1 MDVWWEKKEMGERLK
16 LAGQKQD
23 PRSPNPRIPRFATSR
38 LPGTNFRSHLGADVR
53 SCCAVSE
60 VSLGFPRM
68 FHCEEKKGLVSR

>member
-1 MDVWWEKKEMGERLK
+1 
-16 LAGQKQD
+16 
-23 PRSPNPRIPRFATSR
+23 
-38 LPGTNFRSHLGADVR
+38 LGADVR